1 MATIDT
7 PATPASSVTT
17 VATTR
22 VEVRMYCL
30 GTGDCLVLKFFAAER
45 CQFTMLIDCGSCVGS
60 RAEFLPYVQDLARY
74 VEGRLDLLVVTH
86 EHQDH
91 VNGFA
96 KCQAEFEQLEIGEAW
111 FAWTED
117 PNDPDQ
123 LALDL
128 LGKRQKARLGLQ
140 VALDK
145 LHANQQQI
153 KAEQVNLKANRQ
165 ALVALDAFLDGMD
178 TLGSVNLEAAK
189 PADQSLAGMRAIKEL
204 LVRKQVRI
212 RYLKPGVSLMPL
224 ELPGVRFHVLGP
236 AIDRRYIYAEG
247 KEGRD
252 TYRRHE
258 VVGDGILAM
267 NSFATLHQEPA
278 TADLPFAAH
287 YTLKTADAGFAS
299 AYPPDAPAAYR
310 RQTRKLV
317 QEYVVEANRWRDIEN
332 EWLYTAG
339 ALAIRLDS
347 HINNT
352 SLALAVELGDG
363 GPVLLL
369 PGDAEF
375 ANWAGWHQVEKWQ
388 GLGPKGKHFVEDL
401 LNRTVFYKVS
411 HHLSYNG
418 TPLDLGVRLMNSPD
432 LAVMVT
438 LDRSRISSR
447 WRTTMPNKR
456 LLQELLDRSQG
467 RCIVMNDLE
476 LGAGTAATAADL
488 QALGELRYSVITQG
502 GQVLAKQYTV
512 HVG

>member
-1 MATIDT
+1 MATPDM
-7 PATPASSVTT
+7 PAANAAAVT
-17 VATTR
+17 TTR
-22 VEVRMYCL
+22 VEIRMYCM

-45 CQFTMLIDCGSCVGS
+45 RQFTMLIDCGSCVGS
-60 RAEFLPYVQDLARY
+60 RTEFLPYVQDLVSY

-117 PNDPDQ
+117 PEDPDQ
-123 LALDL
+123 QALDL
-128 LGKRQKARLGLQ
+128 LDKRQKARLGLQ
-140 VALDK
+140 NALAK
-145 LHANQQQI
+145 LHANRQQI
-153 KAEQVNLKANRQ
+153 KAEQINLKANRQ

-178 TLGSVNLEAAK
+178 TLGSVNLDEAK
-189 PADQSLAGMRAIKEL
+189 PADQSLAGMRAIKDL
-204 LVRKQVRI
+204 LARKQVRV
-212 RYLKPGVSLMPL
+212 RYLKPGASLLPPG
-224 ELPGVRFHVLGP
+224 LPGVRFHVLGP
-236 AIDRRYIYAEG
+236 SLDRQYVYAEG

-267 NSFATLHQEPA
+267 NSFATLHQAP
-278 TADLPFAAH
+278 TTSDLPFAAH
-287 YTLKTADAGFAS
+287 YTLDAADAGRAT
-299 AYPPDAPAAYR
+299 AYPPDSPAAYR
-310 RQTRKLV
+310 RQTRRLV
-317 QEYVVEANRWRDIEN
+317 HEYLAEDNRWRDIEN

-352 SLALAVELGDG
+352 SLALAVELGTG

-388 GLGPKGKHFVEDL
+388 GLGPQGKHFVEDL

-418 TPLDLGVRLMNSPD
+418 TPLDLGIRLMNSPD

-476 LGAGTAATAADL
+476 LGAGIAATPADL
-488 QALGELRYSVITQG
+488 EALGESRYSVITQH
-502 GQVLAKQYTV
+502 GQLLAKQYTV